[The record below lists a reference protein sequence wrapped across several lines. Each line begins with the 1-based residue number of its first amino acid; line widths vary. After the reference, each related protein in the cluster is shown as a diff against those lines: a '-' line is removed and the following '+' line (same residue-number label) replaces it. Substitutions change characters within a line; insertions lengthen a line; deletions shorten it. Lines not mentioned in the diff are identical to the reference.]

1 MCSSPKG
8 STTRRRH
15 AKKSEFNRSEYE
27 EYARMVRK
35 ASAVYDRIEQ
45 KKAERA
51 QVIASQKSTITD
63 NKKDVLKNKDKAP
76 STVFSDIKAFF
87 YILFFSEY
95 QRRN

>member
-15 AKKSEFNRSEYE
+15 VKKSEFSHSEYE

-45 KKAERA
+45 EKAEKT
-51 QVIASQKSTITD
+51 QVSASQQSTITD
-63 NKKDVLKNKDKAP
+63 NKKDILKNEDRVLV
-76 STVFSDIKAFF
+76 TVFSGIKAFLLRPVF
-87 YILFFSEY
+87 
-95 QRRN
+95 

>member
-15 AKKSEFNRSEYE
+15 VKKSEFSRSEYE

-45 KKAERA
+45 EKSERA
-51 QVIASQKSTITD
+51 QVIASQKFTIAD
-63 NKKDVLKNKDKAP
+63 NKRVVLKNEDKVP
-76 STVFSDIKAFF
+76 VTFVSGIKAFLLRPVF
-87 YILFFSEY
+87 
-95 QRRN
+95 

>member
-15 AKKSEFNRSEYE
+15 VKKSEFSRSEYE

-45 KKAERA
+45 EKVEKT
-51 QVIASQKSTITD
+51 QVSASQQSTITS
-63 NKKDVLKNKDKAP
+63 NKKDVLKNEDRVLV
-76 STVFSDIKAFF
+76 TVFSGIKAFLLRPVF
-87 YILFFSEY
+87 
-95 QRRN
+95 